1 MAKEI
6 KLILPELYPK
16 QREAIFD
23 PHRFALIEAGT
34 KTGKTLGCAIWLVN
48 NAWNIASTKW
58 WWTAPV
64 YKQVEIGFERCRTL
78 MPRELIDVNY
88 SKLIIELPNGSLIE
102 GRSGE
107 KPDNLFGEAVDGGVV
122 DEASRYRLES
132 WYAFRTTLTQTQGTA
147 RLIGNPKGRKNFF
160 YKLCQAAKDPLQTE
174 LAYHHLKTEDNP
186 FISSEEIQRAKRLLP
201 GYVFEELYM
210 GIAQEDSAGVFRRI
224 DRCFGATLSEPIEG
238 QRYWA
243 GIDLAK
249 YSNYTVVCVLDENGG
264 LVYFDRFHEI
274 EWSLQKKRIESVLRK
289 YNNATALIDSTGVGD
304 PIFEDLRGMELDI
317 EGYKFT
323 NESKKKLIEG
333 LAIAIE
339 NQGIRFPDLPELVA
353 ELELFEYQI
362 TPSGNIQ
369 YSAPEGYNDDCVIA
383 LSLARWARESLG
395 LVAAVQNEV
404 GGEESADIL
413 KHYNAPRKRIW

>member
-1 MAKEI
+1 
-6 KLILPELYPK
+6 
-16 QREAIFD
+16 
-23 PHRFALIEAGT
+23 
-34 KTGKTLGCAIWLVN
+34 
-48 NAWNIASTKW
+48 
-58 WWTAPV
+58 
-64 YKQVEIGFERCRTL
+64 
-78 MPRELIDVNY
+78 
-88 SKLIIELPNGSLIE
+88 
-102 GRSGE
+102 
-107 KPDNLFGEAVDGGVV
+107 
-122 DEASRYRLES
+122 
-132 WYAFRTTLTQTQGTA
+132 
-147 RLIGNPKGRKNFF
+147 
-160 YKLCQAAKDPLQTE
+160 
-174 LAYHHLKTEDNP
+174 
-186 FISSEEIQRAKRLLP
+186 
-201 GYVFEELYM
+201 
-210 GIAQEDSAGVFRRI
+210 
-224 DRCFGATLSEPIEG
+224 
-238 QRYWA
+238 
-243 GIDLAK
+243 
-249 YSNYTVVCVLDENGG
+249 
-264 LVYFDRFHEI
+264 
-274 EWSLQKKRIESVLRK
+274 LRK